1 MSSPRPPVNKWLVT
15 LSVTFGTLMGTIDAS
30 IVNVALPHIR
40 GAVGATLEEITWI
53 TTGFVVANVIVMP
66 LTGFL
71 SRMFGQKRVYLT
83 SLVVFLIG
91 SVLCGTAHS
100 LTTLTAFRVLQGLGA
115 GALQPTEQAILRR
128 TFPPHEQGMA
138 MAVFGMAVV
147 LGPAA
152 GPTLGGFIV
161 DHYSWPWIFF
171 INLPVGALGFL
182 MVTTFVHED
191 EEIRRANHA
200 QAEREKKNVDWLGI
214 ALLALG
220 LALIQYA
227 LEEGQRNDWFE
238 SRVIS
243 SCFALGSIALVA
255 FVIRELTAATPA
267 VDLRLFKERTFLS
280 ATLIGGVQF
289 AILMANIFLLPI
301 FMQEMLGYTAMDT
314 GLALLPR
321 AAIMFVVNPIVGKLY
336 GKISVRWLVGTGVV
350 LVSLGSFIMSAFT
363 LQTSLGQIV
372 VATLIQGIGFSCLF
386 IPLAAAALTYIPKHR
401 LADAA
406 GLNSL
411 FRQLGGSI
419 GLAVF
424 ATLLTRAGTIARNGL
439 IAHVTDVRGVV
450 AGRLAQ
456 ITAGLGARGLDHA
469 SAQSGAYKALAG
481 LVFGQSM
488 TIAFERT
495 FFLAGVVFLVVL
507 PLLYFLRITRRGGSS
522 EQARHGGSPAEAPAA
537 HAEPSALVHLE

>member
-1 MSSPRPPVNKWLVT
+1 MTAPRPPVNKWLVT

-40 GAVGATLEEITWI
+40 GSVGATLEEITWI

-91 SVLCGTAHS
+91 SILCGTAHS
-100 LTTLTAFRVLQGLGA
+100 LTTLALFRVLQGIGA

-147 LGPAA
+147 LGPAV

-161 DHYSWPWIFF
+161 DHYSWEWIFF

-191 EEIRRANHA
+191 EEVLRANHE
-200 QAEREKKNVDWLGI
+200 QAAREKRNVDWVGI
-214 ALLALG
+214 ALMAIG
-220 LALIQYA
+220 LALVQYV
-227 LEEGQRNDWFE
+227 LEEGQRDDWFQ
-238 SRVIS
+238 SNTIS
-243 SCFALGSIALVA
+243 ACLAVGSIALIA
-255 FVIRELTAATPA
+255 FVIRELTATTPA
-267 VDLRLFKERTFLS
+267 VDLRLFKEKTFLS

-289 AILMANIFLLPI
+289 AILMANLFLLPV
-301 FMQEMLGYTAMDT
+301 FMQEMLGYSAIDT

-321 AAIMFVVNPIVGKLY
+321 AAIMFVANPIVGKLY
-336 GKISVRWLVGTGVV
+336 NKVSVRWLVGNGVV
-350 LVSLGSFIMSAFT
+350 CVSIGSFAMSTFT
-363 LQTSLGQIV
+363 LHTSLSQIIL
-372 VATLIQGIGFSCLF
+372 ATLIQGIGFSCLF
-386 IPLAAAALTYIPKHR
+386 IPLAAAALAHMPKHR

-424 ATLLTRAGTIARNGL
+424 ATLLTRSGTIAHSSL
-439 IAHVTDVRGVV
+439 LAHVTEVRPEVT
-450 AGRLAQ
+450 GRLAQ

-469 SAQSGAYKALAG
+469 SAQAGALKALSG
-481 LVFGQSM
+481 MVFGQSM
-488 TIAFERT
+488 TLAFERT
-495 FFLAGVVFLVVL
+495 FFLAGIVFLMVL
-507 PLLYFLRITRRGGSS
+507 PLLYFLRITRS
-522 EQARHGGSPAEAPAA
+522 QK
-537 HAEPSALVHLE
+537 PSGPIHLE

>member
-1 MSSPRPPVNKWLVT
+1 MSAPRPPVNKWLVT

-40 GAVGATLEEITWI
+40 GSVGATLEEITWI
-53 TTGFVVANVIVMP
+53 TTGFVVATVIVMP

-71 SRMFGQKRVYLT
+71 SRMFGQKRIYLT
-83 SLVVFLIG
+83 SLVVFLLG
-91 SVLCGTAHS
+91 SALCGTARS
-100 LTTLTAFRVLQGLGA
+100 LTTLALFRVLQGIGA

-147 LGPAA
+147 LGPAI

-171 INLPVGALGFL
+171 INLPVGMLGFL

-191 EEIRRANHA
+191 EETLRRNHA
-200 QAEREKKNVDWLGI
+200 QAERERKNVDWIGI
-214 ALLALG
+214 AMLAVG
-220 LALIQYA
+220 LALVQYV
-227 LEEGQRNDWFE
+227 LEEGARDDWFE
-238 SRVIS
+238 SPVIS
-243 SCFALGSIALVA
+243 ASLAIGVIALIA
-255 FVIRELTAATPA
+255 FVIRELTATTPA

-280 ATLIGGVQF
+280 ATMIGAVQF
-289 AILMANIFLLPI
+289 AVLMANLFLLPI
-301 FMQEMLGYTAMDT
+301 FMQEMLGYSAVDT

-336 GKISVRWLVGTGVV
+336 NKVSLRLLVGNGVV
-350 LVSLGSFIMSAFT
+350 WVSVGSFAMGTFT
-363 LQTSLGQIV
+363 LETSLGHIIL
-372 VATLIQGIGFSCLF
+372 ATLIQGVGFSCLF
-386 IPLAAAALTYIPKHR
+386 IPLAAAALAHIPRHR

-419 GLAVF
+419 GLAIF
-424 ATLLTRAGTIARNGL
+424 ATLLTRYGTVARASLG
-439 IAHVTDVRGVV
+439 AHLTPLRFEVSQ
-450 AGRLAQ
+450 RLAQ

-469 SAQSGAYKALAG
+469 SAEKGALKALSG
-481 LVFGQSM
+481 IVFGQGM
-488 TIAFERT
+488 TLAFERT
-495 FFLAGVVFLVVL
+495 FYLAGFVFLTVL
-507 PLLYFLRITRRGGSS
+507 PLLYFLRVS
-522 EQARHGGSPAEAPAA
+522 HKPAGP
-537 HAEPSALVHLE
+537 VHLE

>member
-1 MSSPRPPVNKWLVT
+1 VERHLAREDSKGKAEVTSPRPPVNKWLVT

-40 GAVGATLEEITWI
+40 GSVGATLQEITWI

-83 SLVVFLIG
+83 SLVIFIA
-91 SVLCGTAHS
+91 SSALCGTAHS
-100 LTTLTAFRVLQGLGA
+100 LTTLTLFRVLQGIGA

-147 LGPAA
+147 LGPAV

-161 DHYSWPWIFF
+161 DHYSWEWIFF

-182 MVTTFVHED
+182 MVSSFVHED
-191 EEIRRANHA
+191 EEVLRANHA
-200 QAEREKKNVDWLGI
+200 QAEREKRNVDWAGI
-214 ALLALG
+214 TLLALG
-220 LALIQYA
+220 LALVQYV
-227 LEEGQRNDWFE
+227 LEEGQRDDWFE
-238 SRVIS
+238 SRTIS
-243 SCFALGSIALVA
+243 ACVAVGVIALTA
-255 FVIRELTAATPA
+255 FVIRELTATTPA

-289 AILMANIFLLPI
+289 AILMANLFLLPI
-301 FMQEMLGYTAMDT
+301 FMQEMLGYTAIDT

-321 AAIMFVVNPIVGKLY
+321 AAIMFVANPIVGKLY
-336 GKISVRWLVGTGVV
+336 NKISVRWLVANGVV
-350 LVSLGSFIMSAFT
+350 CVSIGSFAMSTFT
-363 LQTSLGQIV
+363 LQTGLSQIIL
-372 VATLIQGIGFSCLF
+372 ATLIQGIGFSCLF

-419 GLAVF
+419 GLAIF
-424 ATLLTRAGTIARNGL
+424 ATLLTRSGTFARASL
-439 IAHVTDVRGVV
+439 AAHVTEVRPEVT
-450 AGRLAQ
+450 GRLAQ
-456 ITAGLGARGLDHA
+456 ITAGLGARGLDRA
-469 SAQSGAYKALAG
+469 SAQVGAYKALSG
-481 LVFGQSM
+481 TVFGQSM
-488 TIAFERT
+488 TLAFERT
-495 FFLAGVVFLVVL
+495 FYLAGIVFLLVL
-507 PLLYFLRITRRGGSS
+507 PLIYFLRV
-522 EQARHGGSPAEAPAA
+522 ARSKG
-537 HAEPSALVHLE
+537 PSAPIHLE

>member
-1 MSSPRPPVNKWLVT
+1 MSTPRPPVNKWLVT

-40 GAVGATLEEITWI
+40 GSVGATLEEITWI

-83 SLVVFLIG
+83 SLVVFLLG

-100 LTTLTAFRVLQGLGA
+100 LTTLALFRVLQGVGA

-147 LGPAA
+147 LGPAV

-161 DHYSWPWIFF
+161 DHYSWEWIFF

-191 EEIRRANHA
+191 EEVLRANHE
-200 QAEREKKNVDWLGI
+200 QAAREKKSVDWWGI
-214 ALLALG
+214 VMLAVG
-220 LALIQYA
+220 LALVQYV
-227 LEEGQRNDWFE
+227 LEEGQHDDWFE
-238 SRVIS
+238 SRTIS
-243 SCFALGSIALVA
+243 ACLAVGIVALVA

-267 VDLRLFKERTFLS
+267 VDLRLFKEKTFLS

-289 AILMANIFLLPI
+289 AILMANLFLLPV
-301 FMQEMLGYTAMDT
+301 FMQEMLGYSAIDT

-321 AAIMFVVNPIVGKLY
+321 AAIMFVANPIVGKLY
-336 GKISVRWLVGTGVV
+336 GKISVRWLVGNGVV
-350 LVSLGSFIMSAFT
+350 CVSIGSFAMSTFT
-363 LQTSLGQIV
+363 LQTGLSQIIL
-372 VATLIQGIGFSCLF
+372 ATLIQGIGFSCLF
-386 IPLAAAALTYIPKHR
+386 IPLAAAALTYMPKHR

-424 ATLLTRAGTIARNGL
+424 ATLLTRSGTFARASL
-439 IAHVTDVRGVV
+439 AAHVTLLRPEVT
-450 AGRLAQ
+450 GRLAQ

-469 SAQSGAYKALAG
+469 SAQAGAYKALSG
-481 LVFGQSM
+481 MVVGQGM
-488 TIAFERT
+488 TLAFERT
-495 FFLAGVVFLVVL
+495 FYLAGIVFLLVL
-507 PLLYFLRITRRGGSS
+507 PLLYFLRVARSS
-522 EQARHGGSPAEAPAA
+522 G
-537 HAEPSALVHLE
+537 PSAPIHLE

>member
-1 MSSPRPPVNKWLVT
+1 VERHRAGEEPKRNTHVSTPHPPVNKWLVT

-40 GAVGATLEEITWI
+40 GSVGATLQEITWI

-83 SLVVFLIG
+83 SLVIFIA
-91 SVLCGTAHS
+91 SSALCGTAHS
-100 LTTLTAFRVLQGLGA
+100 LTTLTLFRVLQGIGA

-147 LGPAA
+147 LGPAV

-161 DHYSWPWIFF
+161 DHYSWEWIFF

-182 MVTTFVHED
+182 MVSTFVHED
-191 EEIRRANHA
+191 EEVLRANHA
-200 QAEREKKNVDWLGI
+200 QAEREKRNVDWAGI
-214 ALLALG
+214 TLLAVG
-220 LALIQYA
+220 LALIQYV
-227 LEEGQRNDWFE
+227 LEEGQRDDWFE
-238 SRVIS
+238 SRTIS
-243 SCFALGSIALVA
+243 ASLAVGMIALTA
-255 FVIRELTAATPA
+255 FVIRELTATTPA
-267 VDLRLFKERTFLS
+267 VDLRLFKEKTFLS

-289 AILMANIFLLPI
+289 AILMANLFLLPI
-301 FMQEMLGYTAMDT
+301 FMQEMLGYTAIDT

-321 AAIMFVVNPIVGKLY
+321 AAIMFVANPIVGKLY
-336 GKISVRWLVGTGVV
+336 NKISVRWLVANGVV
-350 LVSLGSFIMSAFT
+350 CVSIGSFAMSTFT
-363 LQTSLGQIV
+363 LQTGLSQIIL
-372 VATLIQGIGFSCLF
+372 ATLIQGIGFSCLF

-419 GLAVF
+419 GLAIF
-424 ATLLTRAGTIARNGL
+424 ATLLTRSGTFARAGL
-439 IAHVTDVRGVV
+439 VAHVTEVRPEVT
-450 AGRLAQ
+450 GRLAQ
-456 ITAGLGARGLDHA
+456 IAAGLGARGLDRA
-469 SAQSGAYKALAG
+469 SAQSGAYQALSG
-481 LVFGQSM
+481 MVFGQGM
-488 TIAFERT
+488 TLAFERT
-495 FFLAGVVFLVVL
+495 FYLAGIVFLLVL
-507 PLLYFLRITRRGGSS
+507 PLIYFLRV
-522 EQARHGGSPAEAPAA
+522 ARTNG
-537 HAEPSALVHLE
+537 PSAPIHLE

>member
-1 MSSPRPPVNKWLVT
+1 MTAPRPPVNKWLVT

-40 GAVGATLEEITWI
+40 GSVGATLEEITLI

-71 SRMFGQKRVYLT
+71 SRMFGQKRVYLI
-83 SLVVFLIG
+83 SLIVFLLG
-91 SVLCGTAHS
+91 SALCGTAHS
-100 LTTLTAFRVLQGLGA
+100 LTTLAIFRVLQGMGA

-147 LGPAA
+147 LGPAI

-161 DHYSWPWIFF
+161 DHYSWEWIFF

-182 MVTTFVHED
+182 MVSAFVHED
-191 EEIRRANHA
+191 EETLRANHA
-200 QAEREKKNVDWLGI
+200 QAEREKKSVDWAGI
-214 ALLALG
+214 AMMALG
-220 LALIQYA
+220 LALIQYV
-227 LEEGQRNDWFE
+227 LEAGTREDWFE
-238 SRVIS
+238 SHTIS
-243 SCFALGSIALVA
+243 ACLAIGIISLIA

-267 VDLRLFKERTFLS
+267 VDLRLFKEKTFLS
-280 ATLIGGVQF
+280 ATLIGAMQF
-289 AILMANIFLLPI
+289 AILMGNLFLLPI
-301 FMQEMLGYTAMDT
+301 FMQEMLGYSAIDT

-336 GKISVRWLVGTGVV
+336 GKLPLRLLVGNGVV
-350 LVSLGSFIMSAFT
+350 CVSLGSFAMATFT
-363 LQTSLGQIV
+363 LQTSLSQIIL
-372 VATLIQGIGFSCLF
+372 ATLVQGVGFSCLF

-424 ATLLTRAGTIARNGL
+424 ATLLTRYGTIARASL
-439 IAHVTDVRGVV
+439 SVHITELRPEVT
-450 AGRLAQ
+450 GRLAQ
-456 ITAGLGARGLDHA
+456 ITAGLGARGLDPA
-469 SAQSGAYKALAG
+469 SARTGAFKALHG
-481 LVFGQSM
+481 LVFGQGM
-488 TIAFERT
+488 TLAFERT
-495 FFLAGVVFLVVL
+495 FYLAGIVFLTVL
-507 PLLYFLRITRRGGSS
+507 PLLYFLRITRK
-522 EQARHGGSPAEAPAA
+522 PAGPI
-537 HAEPSALVHLE
+537 HLE